1 MSRDQR
7 SRADIEETI
16 GRERRKIAET
26 IDELDAR
33 IQGRMDIGRLAADN
47 VGPLMAAGA
56 AFGFLL
62 GYGVPKVF
70 VRTIQIA
77 VPLLVA
83 VKIVGDARCCTS
95 CEDQPPERT

>member
-7 SRADIEETI
+7 SRVDIEETI

-26 IDELDAR
+26 IDELDVR
-33 IQGRMDIGRLAADN
+33 IQSRMDLSRLAADN
-47 VGPLMAAGA
+47 AGPLMAAGA

-62 GYGVPKVF
+62 GFGVPKVF

-83 VKIVGDARCCTS
+83 VKIVGDARCAS